1 MIESISSVN
10 ANPLHIAPSR
20 LSTKGPE
27 SKIKIDLDDVPRSK
41 VKIEALHTDRGKGLK
56 IDIKA

>member
-1 MIESISSVN
+1 MIESISSPS
-10 ANPLHIAPSR
+10 PLHIAPSR
-20 LSTKGPE
+20 ISTKAPE